1 MSIANIKRYAMRDIN
16 LKHMEQQ
23 EEPKSILREIMFG
36 KTPEPEPWSITFS
49 WKNEAVKIKF
59 KNGED
64 ILKLAEVFSQYLTAN
79 GIENTLEKQ

>member
-1 MSIANIKRYAMRDIN
+1 MDK
-16 LKHMEQQ
+16 EQQ
-23 EEPKSILREIMFG
+23 KKLLTEIMQADEKDG
-36 KTPEPEPWSITFS
+36 LYEPEPWGVTFS
-49 WKNEAVKIKF
+49 WKNKAVKVKF

>member
-1 MSIANIKRYAMRDIN
+1 MSENAEFKGTQEEWDALIDENK
-16 LKHMEQQ
+16 

-36 KTPEPEPWSITFS
+36 ETPEPEPWGITFS
-49 WKNEAVKIKF
+49 WKDKAAKIKF

-79 GIENTLEKQ
+79 GIENTLEKE